1 MNKHILAILALA
13 LLAATL
19 SAPKPLRAD
28 PAPIV
33 VGELKV
39 THDHGIVS
47 IVPDSALANGRLLI
61 RVVAFNRGPAPAPLS
76 DSSVHIST
84 AAGAPVALVTVDQL
98 IKELIAAR
106 RSDASNN
113 SMANAHQ
120 QDSFS
125 QNPNSVMRDSTG
137 NVVEGNYGGAS
148 GGVSG
153 VSSYTSS
160 SAAAAAPKVQ
170 DADTQKQVAALKA
183 GILQTLT
190 IAPATAAG
198 AQIVTEKLRFGR
210 KDERTL
216 KLAIDFNDE
225 QYDFVVPV
233 PRDL

>member
-1 MNKHILAILALA
+1 MKKLIPASLVLALFTA
-13 LLAATL
+13 MLPAA
-19 SAPKPLRAD
+19 KPLRAD
-28 PAPIV
+28 PAPIAA
-33 VGELKV
+33 GELKA
-39 THDHGIVS
+39 THDHGIVT

-61 RVVAFNRGPAPAPLS
+61 RVVAFNRGTAPAPLS

-84 AAGAPVALVTVDQL
+84 VAGTPVALVPVDQL
-98 IKELIAAR
+98 VKELIASR
-106 RSDASNN
+106 RADASNN
-113 SMANAHQ
+113 SMRNAHQ

-137 NVVEGNYGGAS
+137 NAVEGNYGGAS

-153 VSSYTSS
+153 VSSYASRS
-160 SAAAAAPKVQ
+160 GADAEPKVQ
-170 DADTQKQVAALKA
+170 DADTQKQIAALKA

-190 IAPATAAG
+190 IAPAAAAG
-198 AQIVTEKLRFGR
+198 AQIVTEKLKFGR

-216 KLAIDFNDE
+216 KLAIDFNGE